1 MSQTKHTQ
9 EPEIKDRRL
18 YVVNFADGTHAI
30 SLDAPNG
37 KTGCRI
43 EGPHARAVTDRI
55 GECWL
60 ACTGMTDPEKEV
72 AELRKQ
78 RDELAVA
85 CEAVALLADSL
96 LDSENLTD
104 HDCPATCPACSS
116 RWSVRECRIMLHNLS
131 GKCQCGKWSFD
142 VRAAIK
148 NAGGGQ

>member
-1 MSQTKHTQ
+1 
-9 EPEIKDRRL
+9 
-18 YVVNFADGTHAI
+18 VVLF
-30 SLDAPNG
+30 APNIHLN
-37 KTGCRI
+37 RLRP
-43 EGPHARAVTDRI
+43 ESWPQQRADLYRAVA
-55 GECWL
+55 CVN

-116 RWSVRECRIMLHNLS
+116 RWSVRECRIMLSKLS
-131 GKCQCGKWSFD
+131 GECQCGKWSFD
-142 VRAAIK
+142 VRAAI
-148 NAGGGQ
+148 ARARGAEGGAD